1 MWNVYSESDII
12 IVLSVNAEYYC
23 GKSLT
28 NNLKTCAQYYNISSV
43 YTTEYILYIISG
55 THSGTKELFYFI
67 IIFFINI

>member
-12 IVLSVNAEYYC
+12 IVLSVNAKYYC

-43 YTTEYILYIISG
+43 YTTEYILYIVSV
-55 THSGTKELFYFI
+55 THRGTKELTV
-67 IIFFINI
+67 IFVINI